1 MRIVLFGPPGA
12 GKGTQ
17 AHYLA
22 EKFGLALIATGD
34 IFRDNVE
41 NETPLGQQAKQYMEQ
56 GELVPDEVVV
66 QMVLDRL
73 DQPDAK
79 DGFVLDG
86 FPRTLIQAQALEN
99 ALAERD
105 RPLTAVLKFVVPDEV
120 VVKRLAGR
128 RTCRRCQRTYNVEF
142 KPPSTEGTC
151 DYCGGELIQRRDDR
165 EETVRHRLDVYH
177 RDTEPL
183 EFYFWERGLLHEIDA
198 DGYMETVTQRAVEAL
213 SDLANGNGGSNGNGR
228 ASGSGR
234 AGAPAPAGP

>member
-17 AHYLA
+17 AHFLA

-41 NETPLGQQAKQYMEQ
+41 NETPLGQQAMEYMEK
-56 GELVPDEVVV
+56 GELVPDDIVVR
-66 QMVLDRL
+66 MVIDRL
-73 DQPDAK
+73 DRPDAQE
-79 DGFVLDG
+79 GFILDG

-99 ALAERD
+99 ELADRD
-105 RPLTAVLKFVVPDEV
+105 RPLTAVLKFVIPDEV
-120 VVKRLAGR
+120 AVKRLAGR

-142 KPPSTEGTC
+142 KPPRVEGIC
-151 DYCGGELIQRRDDR
+151 DVCGGELIQRRDDR
-165 EETVRHRLDVYH
+165 EETVRHRLEVYH

-198 DGYMETVTQRAVEAL
+198 DGYPETVTQRAIDAL
-213 SDLANGNGGSNGNGR
+213 SDIANGNWRPSR
-228 ASGSGR
+228 APGSGR
-234 AGAPAPAGP
+234 S